1 MTDKIKRAG
10 RLLKERCLAV
20 SPKRATLI
28 TASVMLLAAVAAVPF
43 FLQWR
48 HNDRLKYSG
57 AEVNDG
63 VKLLYDAETLGNFR
77 VTESFLAEDGTYRE
91 RISGMYRS
99 EIRLWRD
106 FERPKLP
113 CREAAEEKYPELTA
127 YSGERAHKTR
137 RFTLFRRSSPFFA
150 AERPAPFRFSRSRS
164 STQGSRTAHV
174 RTACMKWSITPSTTS
189 SKSCRSMRIPLKTE
203 GCS

>member
-106 FERPKLP
+106 FERSPLP

-127 YSGERAHKTR
+127 YSGERAHKNAVYSQR
-137 RFTLFRRSSPFFA
+137 C
-150 AERPAPFRFSRSRS
+150 RFSTAGESGETLRHTFVVARCGGWDYFVDIFVPEKESGAS
-164 STQGSRTAHV
+164 SDYIDGILDTMYFIH
-174 RTACMKWSITPSTTS
+174 
-189 SKSCRSMRIPLKTE
+189 
-203 GCS
+203 